1 MMVAATEG
9 NMSIVNLER
18 YFSMPATPR
27 GDLMREL

>member
-9 NMSIVNLER
+9 NMSIANLVM

-27 GDLMREL
+27 SVLMRKL